1 MDVLIVM
8 LAIIYFVV
16 ASSKKNGKKS
26 SVKSTAFSQI
36 VKKTSADSFRAMGTF
51 IDKINETLEDDREL
65 ERPLSHASPAKLP
78 AEKLKRRPP
87 AEISPAAASAAVFEA
102 QSISDDQGCIGGS
115 LPHTQHEG
123 ESREEHT
130 AHMRHIQAEE
140 QISAQTEDIARELHT
155 MNLQQL
161 RRAVIV
167 SEILGKPKAFRKK

>member
-26 SVKSTAFSQI
+26 GVKSTAFSQV

-51 IDKINETLEDDREL
+51 IDKINEALEDDEES

-78 AEKLKRRPP
+78 AKKLKRIPP
-87 AEISPAAASAAVFEA
+87 TESSPAASAAVFEA

-140 QISAQTEDIARELHT
+140 QIAARTEDIAHELHT

-167 SEILGKPKAFRKK
+167 SEILGKPKAFRKR